1 MSFNSSNV
9 AEFFVELNS
18 KGLYRSSG
26 KEKESRC
33 LVFTSYTKLE
43 IRQFQVVVGNG
54 THLLKT
60 SNFIAV
66 VVQLP
71 QRKVQKKRD
80 ARAKLLFCQI
90 ESKPVFFAVL
100 NCCRRRRRRCLL
112 KHPIRRKD

>member
-1 MSFNSSNV
+1 M
-9 AEFFVELNS
+9 
-18 KGLYRSSG
+18 
-26 KEKESRC
+26 
-33 LVFTSYTKLE
+33 
-43 IRQFQVVVGNG
+43 VVGNG

-66 VVQLP
+66 VVQLR
-71 QRKVQKKRD
+71 QRKAQKKRD

-100 NCCRRRRRRCLL
+100 NCCRRRRRCLL

>member
-1 MSFNSSNV
+1 M
-9 AEFFVELNS
+9 
-18 KGLYRSSG
+18 
-26 KEKESRC
+26 
-33 LVFTSYTKLE
+33 
-43 IRQFQVVVGNG
+43 VVGNG

-66 VVQLP
+66 VVQLR

-100 NCCRRRRRRCLL
+100 NCCRRRRRCLL
-112 KHPIRRKD
+112 KHHIRRKD

>member
-1 MSFNSSNV
+1 MFYVILGSLSN
-9 AEFFVELNS
+9 
-18 KGLYRSSG
+18 
-26 KEKESRC
+26 
-33 LVFTSYTKLE
+33 
-43 IRQFQVVVGNG
+43 
-54 THLLKT
+54 LLKT

-66 VVQLP
+66 VVQLR

-100 NCCRRRRRRCLL
+100 NCCRRRRCLL

>member
-1 MSFNSSNV
+1 M
-9 AEFFVELNS
+9 
-18 KGLYRSSG
+18 
-26 KEKESRC
+26 
-33 LVFTSYTKLE
+33 
-43 IRQFQVVVGNG
+43 VVGNG

-66 VVQLP
+66 VVQLR

-80 ARAKLLFCQI
+80 VDVLLFCQI

-112 KHPIRRKD
+112 KHHIRRKD